1 MEAEIEQFKEESSQ
15 QEQNNNS
22 WLRDIYKQ
30 QKKTESQA
38 DDYEQQT
45 SVISKIL
52 DDVKAG
58 MEMIVSIAVRYGSI
72 WYSLGKQRNLLYFS
86 EVLNELSQKSEQR
99 GIFFSSECNILP

>member
-15 QEQNNNS
+15 QEKNNNS
-22 WLRDIYKQ
+22 RLRNIYKQ

-38 DDYEQQT
+38 EDYEQQT

-58 MEMIVSIAVRYGSI
+58 MEMIISIAVHYGSI
-72 WYSLGKQRNLLYFS
+72 WYSLEKQRNLLCFLKYWINYLNS
-86 EVLNELSQKSEQR
+86 EKR